1 MSYYGLSAG
10 TVFKVL
16 SLYQRKGLALI
27 NVHEQ
32 TFLVRLMTYLVFHVF
47 TMNDIAVIGLPNTG
61 KQHYLINGLINHYR

>member
-1 MSYYGLSAG
+1 MLSTGITYKIERLHQHLSEKINIMSYYGLSAG

-32 TFLVRLMTYLVFHVF
+32 TFLVRLADLSCFSCVH
-47 TMNDIAVIGLPNTG
+47 
-61 KQHYLINGLINHYR
+61 HE